1 MSDILAGLM
10 QAVDEQLQSPQ
21 TGYVKKTYERLLA
34 TGLTDAQVRE
44 EIADCLG
51 EELDEMLEKKRAFSE
66 KNYRALLDQLPW
78 QEEPQSLNGLQQL

>member
-21 TGYVKKTYERLLA
+21 TVYVKKTYERLLA